1 MNVPFLEYFL
11 EKIAGISP
19 VLYVVIRASAI
30 IFPPLPGTAIDFV
43 GLGLYGWLKGFI
55 LSETGVMAGSMI
67 SFYLARIFREPLV
80 ARFTPVRKFN
90 SWHNGLSGR
99 KQFWGLVGL
108 RLFSNP
114 LFDYV
119 GYLAGLSQMSAAKF
133 FVATIIGTTPL
144 LLAIFYFG
152 GIVIKQGFYWTLSI
166 IIVVILTWLA
176 TTLRGMGKLKL
187 TRLFSRE
194 KSVVDKSLDDPLYK

>member
-1 MNVPFLEYFL
+1 MNIPFLEFFF
-11 EKIAGISP
+11 EKIAGVSP
-19 VLYVVIRASAI
+19 VLYVAVRASAI
-30 IFPPLPGTAIDFV
+30 IFPPLPGTAIDLV

-55 LSETGVMAGSMI
+55 YSEIGVMAGSMI

-80 ARFTPVRKFN
+80 AKFTPVRKFN

-108 RLFSNP
+108 RIFSNP

-133 FVATIIGTTPL
+133 FIATLIGTTPL
-144 LLAIFYFG
+144 LFAIFYFG
-152 GIVIKQGFYWTLSI
+152 GIVIRQGFYWTLAAV
-166 IIVVILTWLA
+166 IVALLTWIA
-176 TTLRGMGKLKL
+176 TSWRKIKKFVFLRRAGKIDE
-187 TRLFSRE
+187 SSGE
-194 KSVVDKSLDDPLYK
+194 K